1 MSRIIQFSLAFLIL
15 VSFSSCYPLQK
26 LQEHTTKNLYPEGIE
41 HGKLEKELFWFWNME
56 QSSSDNAST
65 KTAAKEDIS
74 IEKPPASQSQAVQ
87 VSEEGDATI
96 DDSGA
101 EPVPERLAEEEPP
114 SFTEPEESNNLR
126 AFSSNSPIMF
136 SVIVLI
142 LAILLGLG
150 ITFLLFRSKNK
161 KYGINHFKDEV
172 VDFWNS
178 LFR

>member
-1 MSRIIQFSLAFLIL
+1 
-15 VSFSSCYPLQK
+15 LQK
-26 LQEHTTKNLYPEGIE
+26 LQEFKNDKLYPEGID

-56 QSSSDNAST
+56 QPSSDNAST